1 MLSLFAAGPVAAD
14 HDSEQTLLTA
24 TLTVDAD
31 SAGDYL
37 GCDDTVA
44 GLANCSAALTNTSFT
59 HENAANTVAGLA
71 YETFSDSLRL
81 RLGTS
86 ITKRSWMRLTLY
98 VDGKPFRADEVVS
111 ARTTNLPW
119 PGPGLSWTD
128 GQKVQIRLT
137 AKPWTGVVLES
148 DSFVPGSEGYYD
160 LIVPEGGSDTFKVKL
175 SRPPTANVTVDLS
188 FLGGGG
194 GIHWNWNAVTVNP
207 KQLTFTSS
215 NWSQAQTVT
224 VTGVVDGDSNHE
236 HIIVAAVVSSTDLD
250 YASPDG
256 SEGVFVTVTDDGGAV
271 QVGAYPATVREGAT
285 ASVTVWLSRASTGF
299 VTVDYA
305 TENGTATAG
314 SDYTAVSGTLTFL
327 SGATRQTVQIPTL
340 DDSIEDSGE
349 TFRLALSNLVGASLA
364 PHYTRAPVTIRN
376 DEALLDGLS
385 AEVAG
390 SAGGPWTALGIGA
403 FSSQTTAYAAT
414 VPQGTTHARL
424 VPTTADEDL
433 TLTAGRRGSALTR
446 LRSGEAGPAVALAA
460 GDNVLVVKA
469 SAAEDVETTYAVTVN
484 RGGAST
490 GGGGSDPGGGDSG
503 GGDSGGGDSGD
514 GGSGDGGS
522 GDGGSGDDNG
532 SDEGDGNAAPGEHC
546 PRPEESAYS
555 ASISNGC
562 DEFDDGYCHRRLGE
576 DFLRRNASSTVV
588 LLESDADFDLCI
600 YDRDRSREWPT
611 PAYGAREA
619 DCVNYSL
626 DSHGLEAQLTGKPED
641 HPAEI
646 AELPDIARM
655 DYCVVPFGDAVG
667 RWDVRFHRPG
677 TLYGTVVPGSRKCP
691 RWYHDNGATCG
702 GSWGSVANL
711 TVTLENCRG
720 AWIDGGG
727 SCDEPFVVRP
737 EEGADVADDGGEK
750 CVVVNEDSTRRD
762 VDGASR
768 PTLEL
773 AYCFFGDG
781 TRRLGTHPD

>member
-1 MLSLFAAGPVAAD
+1 MLSLFAAAPVAAD
-14 HDSEQTLLTA
+14 HGEQTLLTA

-37 GCDDTVA
+37 GCSDTVA
-44 GLANCSAALTNTSFT
+44 GLANCSAELTNTSFT
-59 HENAANTVAGLA
+59 HEDAPNTVTGLA
-71 YETFSDSLRL
+71 YETFGDALRL

-98 VDGKPFRADEVVS
+98 VDGKPFRAGDVIADAGFNV
-111 ARTTNLPW
+111 PW
-119 PGPGLSWTD
+119 TGPGLSWTD
-128 GQKVQIRLT
+128 GQKVQVRLT
-137 AKPWTGVVLES
+137 ARPWTGVVLES
-148 DSFVPGSEGYYD
+148 DSFVPSSEGYYD

-175 SRPPTANVTVDLS
+175 SRSPSANVTVDLS
-188 FLGGGG
+188 SLIGGG
-194 GIHWNWNAVTVNP
+194 GIHWNPNAVTVSP
-207 KQLTFTSS
+207 KQLTFTPANRTTS
-215 NWSQAQTVT
+215 QTVT

-236 HIIVAAVVSSTDLD
+236 HIIVAAVVSSTDTD

-271 QVGAYPATVREGAT
+271 QVGAWPATVREGGDAIL
-285 ASVTVWLSRASTGF
+285 TVWLSRASTGT
-299 VTVDYA
+299 VTVNWA
-305 TENGTATAG
+305 TEDGTATDFV
-314 SDYTAVSGTLTFL
+314 DYIADSGTRTFAP
-327 SGATRQTVQIPTL
+327 GETRKTINVVTI
-340 DDSIEDSGE
+340 DDTIEDSGE
-349 TFRLALSNLVGASLA
+349 TFWLVLSNPQGATIA
-364 PHYTRAPVTIRN
+364 PGYERARVTIRN

-433 TLTAGRRGSALTR
+433 TLTAGKSGSALTR

-490 GGGGSDPGGGDSG
+490 GGGGSDPG

-600 YDRDRSREWPT
+600 YDKDRSREWPT

-677 TLYGTVVPGSRKCP
+677 TLYGTVAPGSRKCP

-737 EEGADVADDGGEK
+737 EEGADVADDGREK

-762 VDGASR
+762 VDGTSR